1 MNELYRNM
9 LEAYDLTTAQ
19 DVRNATFEVNQQ
31 IILSG
36 LAQGGFFDVAAFY
49 GGTCLRVFHGLQRF
63 SEDMDFSL
71 LVKDERFDFTRYF
84 QPIMD
89 EFALVGR
96 RVEIKKKEKKKIY
109 TENKIGRYVQFLI
122 EREDFLELVASW
134 LLSIEDERMQ
144 LLRQFIF
151 EVELSETEE
160 LKNVLYQY
168 GSYLTEKNYLERKFF
183 EYMA

>member
-1 MNELYRNM
+1 MI
-9 LEAYDLTTAQ
+9 
-19 DVRNATFEVNQQ
+19 Q
-31 IILSG
+31 I
-36 LAQGGFFDVAAFY
+36 
-49 GGTCLRVFHGLQRF
+49 RVGKQ
-63 SEDMDFSL
+63 
-71 LVKDERFDFTRYF
+71 
-84 QPIMD
+84 
-89 EFALVGR
+89 
-96 RVEIKKKEKKKIY
+96 KKKEKKKIY

-183 EYMA
+183 EYMAELVRKMEQNRRAAALPAAIDLRGYPTGVCAKGDCSAEQSLFFCTRSAGYC

>member
-1 MNELYRNM
+1 MQKPQGIHCKIPHQKAAVSSVKGGSGSLFFSDCVDFPDGILYTKKIR
-9 LEAYDLTTAQ
+9 L
-19 DVRNATFEVNQQ
+19 
-31 IILSG
+31 
-36 LAQGGFFDVAAFY
+36 FY
-49 GGTCLRVFHGLQRF
+49 FWGKYYRGKQ
-63 SEDMDFSL
+63 
-71 LVKDERFDFTRYF
+71 
-84 QPIMD
+84 
-89 EFALVGR
+89 
-96 RVEIKKKEKKKIY
+96 KKKEKKKIY

-183 EYMA
+183 EYMAELVRKMEQNRRAAALPAAIE

>member
-1 MNELYRNM
+1 MYERMSEKSRTQCGILVSENSRIQ
-9 LEAYDLTTAQ
+9 LEFRA
-19 DVRNATFEVNQQ
+19 
-31 IILSG
+31 
-36 LAQGGFFDVAAFY
+36 VAAVMMTWQIS
-49 GGTCLRVFHGLQRF
+49 G
-63 SEDMDFSL
+63 SL
-71 LVKDERFDFTRYF
+71 HETLYMTK
-84 QPIMD
+84 Q
-89 EFALVGR
+89 
-96 RVEIKKKEKKKIY
+96 KKKEKKKIY

-183 EYMA
+183 EYMAELVRKMEQNRRAAALPAAIE

>member
-1 MNELYRNM
+1 M
-9 LEAYDLTTAQ
+9 
-19 DVRNATFEVNQQ
+19 
-31 IILSG
+31 
-36 LAQGGFFDVAAFY
+36 
-49 GGTCLRVFHGLQRF
+49 
-63 SEDMDFSL
+63 
-71 LVKDERFDFTRYF
+71 
-84 QPIMD
+84 
-89 EFALVGR
+89 
-96 RVEIKKKEKKKIY
+96 
-109 TENKIGRYVQFLI
+109 QFLI

-183 EYMA
+183 EYNGRAGAEMEQNRKGSGFAGSNRIKGESYRSLCKRRL

>member
-1 MNELYRNM
+1 MI
-9 LEAYDLTTAQ
+9 
-19 DVRNATFEVNQQ
+19 Q
-31 IILSG
+31 I
-36 LAQGGFFDVAAFY
+36 
-49 GGTCLRVFHGLQRF
+49 RVGKQ
-63 SEDMDFSL
+63 
-71 LVKDERFDFTRYF
+71 
-84 QPIMD
+84 
-89 EFALVGR
+89 
-96 RVEIKKKEKKKIY
+96 KKKEKKKIY
-109 TENKIGRYVQFLI
+109 TENKIGRYVQFLL

-183 EYMA
+183 VYMAELVRKMEQNRRAAALPAAIE

>member
-1 MNELYRNM
+1 MI
-9 LEAYDLTTAQ
+9 
-19 DVRNATFEVNQQ
+19 Q
-31 IILSG
+31 I
-36 LAQGGFFDVAAFY
+36 
-49 GGTCLRVFHGLQRF
+49 RVGKQ
-63 SEDMDFSL
+63 
-71 LVKDERFDFTRYF
+71 
-84 QPIMD
+84 
-89 EFALVGR
+89 
-96 RVEIKKKEKKKIY
+96 KKKEKKKIY
-109 TENKIGRYVQFLI
+109 TENTIGRYVQFLI

-183 EYMA
+183 E

>member
-1 MNELYRNM
+1 MI
-9 LEAYDLTTAQ
+9 
-19 DVRNATFEVNQQ
+19 Q
-31 IILSG
+31 I
-36 LAQGGFFDVAAFY
+36 
-49 GGTCLRVFHGLQRF
+49 RVGKQ
-63 SEDMDFSL
+63 
-71 LVKDERFDFTRYF
+71 
-84 QPIMD
+84 
-89 EFALVGR
+89 
-96 RVEIKKKEKKKIY
+96 KKKEKKKIY

-183 EYMA
+183 EYMAELVRKNGTESQGSGFAGSNRIKGESYRSLCKRRL

>member
-1 MNELYRNM
+1 MI
-9 LEAYDLTTAQ
+9 
-19 DVRNATFEVNQQ
+19 Q
-31 IILSG
+31 I
-36 LAQGGFFDVAAFY
+36 
-49 GGTCLRVFHGLQRF
+49 RVGKQ
-63 SEDMDFSL
+63 
-71 LVKDERFDFTRYF
+71 
-84 QPIMD
+84 
-89 EFALVGR
+89 
-96 RVEIKKKEKKKIY
+96 KKKEKKKIY

-122 EREDFLELVASW
+122 EREELVASW

-183 EYMA
+183 EYMAELVRKMEQNRRAAALPAAIE

>member
-1 MNELYRNM
+1 MI
-9 LEAYDLTTAQ
+9 
-19 DVRNATFEVNQQ
+19 Q
-31 IILSG
+31 I
-36 LAQGGFFDVAAFY
+36 
-49 GGTCLRVFHGLQRF
+49 RVGKQ
-63 SEDMDFSL
+63 
-71 LVKDERFDFTRYF
+71 
-84 QPIMD
+84 
-89 EFALVGR
+89 
-96 RVEIKKKEKKKIY
+96 KKKEKKKIY

-183 EYMA
+183 EYMAELVRKMEQNRRAAALPAAIEERGILPEFVQKETVVLSSLFFSVQEVLDIVKKVSKRK

>member
-1 MNELYRNM
+1 MDALFLCKMHYLYSNTLCKKHTRIAS
-9 LEAYDLTTAQ
+9 LH
-19 DVRNATFEVNQQ
+19 Q
-31 IILSG
+31 ICNKIWLHIETDI
-36 LAQGGFFDVAAFY
+36 GGWF
-49 GGTCLRVFHGLQRF
+49 LIQIRVGKQ
-63 SEDMDFSL
+63 
-71 LVKDERFDFTRYF
+71 
-84 QPIMD
+84 
-89 EFALVGR
+89 
-96 RVEIKKKEKKKIY
+96 KKKEKKKIY

-183 EYMA
+183 EYMAELVRKMEQNRRAAALPAAIE

>member
-1 MNELYRNM
+1 MDAIFLCKMHYLYSNT
-9 LEAYDLTTAQ
+9 LCKKHTPIASLPPICNKIWLTIET
-19 DVRNATFEVNQQ
+19 DIGGWFLIQ
-31 IILSG
+31 I
-36 LAQGGFFDVAAFY
+36 
-49 GGTCLRVFHGLQRF
+49 RVGKQ
-63 SEDMDFSL
+63 
-71 LVKDERFDFTRYF
+71 
-84 QPIMD
+84 
-89 EFALVGR
+89 
-96 RVEIKKKEKKKIY
+96 KKKEKKKIY

-183 EYMA
+183 EYMAELVRKMEQNRRAAALPAAIE

>member
-1 MNELYRNM
+1 M
-9 LEAYDLTTAQ
+9 TASGK
-19 DVRNATFEVNQQ
+19 DPHSARLVSLFTKRCTG
-31 IILSG
+31 LSS
-36 LAQGGFFDVAAFY
+36 Y
-49 GGTCLRVFHGLQRF
+49 G
-63 SEDMDFSL
+63 E
-71 LVKDERFDFTRYF
+71 E
-84 QPIMD
+84 
-89 EFALVGR
+89 
-96 RVEIKKKEKKKIY
+96 KKKEKKKIY

-183 EYMA
+183 EYMAELVRKMEQNRRAAALPAAIE